1 MLQAFNL
8 LAAVRYVSGMLD
20 LFPERLEGFALP
32 LTGEDFKRIE
42 ASCLRAH

>member
-8 LAAVRYVSGMLD
+8 LAAIRHMSGMLD
-20 LFPERLEGFALP
+20 LFPERLEGFPFP
-32 LTGEDFKRIE
+32 LTGEDFKRVE